1 METIKKKMLSLK
13 SEKEVAIDAKEV
25 AEADLRTS
33 KEREEQLNDTIKERD
48 DRIKQVELELDST
61 TDKLSETQA
70 AFDEAEK
77 AQGVAEAEV
86 KNLNSKLIL
95 LEEDNGKQEE
105 ALSDTRRRLETIE
118 VEADEN
124 LRARKVLETRSA
136 SDDDKIIDLEQRMKE
151 NASRI
156 EELDRLHSES
166 QRKLQMTEQQLEVAE
181 AKNTECES
189 KLAQLTDEITTL
201 RNNCKSLEAQ
211 DREST
216 EREEKYEAS
225 IKQLRDGLD
234 EASNR
239 AEGAEGQVKSLQHQ
253 VDSLE
258 EELVQ
263 EKEKSRGMNDEMDRC
278 LQELNMDI

>member
-13 SEKEVAIDAKEV
+13 TEKEVAIDAKEA
-25 AEADLRTS
+25 AEADLRSS

-48 DRIKQVELELDST
+48 DRIKQLESELDSA
-61 TDKLSETQA
+61 TDKLNETQGA
-70 AFDEAEK
+70 LDEATK
-77 AQGVAEAEV
+77 AQGIAEAEV

-105 ALSDTRRRLETIE
+105 ALGDTRRRLETVE

-136 SDDDKIIDLEQRMKE
+136 SDDDKICELELRNKDLLLRNEQ
-151 NASRI
+151 
-156 EELDRLHSES
+156 LDQLQSES

-181 AKNTECES
+181 AKNTELES
-189 KLAQLTDEITTL
+189 KVSGLTDEITTL

-216 EREEKYEAS
+216 EREEKYECQ
-225 IKQLRDGLD
+225 IKSLRDSLD
-234 EASNR
+234 ETSNR

-258 EELVQ
+258 VDLCA
-263 EKEKSRGMNDEMDRC
+263 EKEKLHSVQ
-278 LQELNMDI
+278 LELEGCMKELEDL